1 MKRSPKARTLQTT
14 ETTFE
19 IIELLLERDG
29 ERLTEV
35 AAALGLAN
43 STVYN
48 HLVTLEERGF
58 VVRDGGEYRV
68 GLEFLRI
75 GGQARDQNNINKLS
89 HSAVEKLAEQTGEQA
104 HFIVEENGRGY
115 HVYLSP
121 GEQAVSVDTR
131 AGKRIYLHANASGK
145 AILAHLDDERV
156 DAILDRWGMPQITD
170 DTITDREELKERLET
185 ILERGYAFNREEHI
199 VGWRGVAAPV
209 KRQSGDVLGALCIG
223 GPTHRLKG
231 EYLRERLPEQLLE
244 IVNELELEVEF
255 A

>member
-1 MKRSPKARTLQTT
+1 MKRSPGKRTLQTT

-19 IIELLLERDG
+19 IVEHLLRRDG
-29 ERLTEV
+29 ARLTEI

-43 STVYN
+43 STVHN
-48 HLVTLEERGF
+48 HLATLEERGF
-58 VVRDGGEYRV
+58 VVRDRREYRV

-75 GGQARDQNNINKLS
+75 GGYARDQNYVNELS
-89 HSAVEKLAEQTGEQA
+89 SSAVEKLAQKTGEQA

-115 HVYLSP
+115 HVYLAP

-145 AILAHLDDERV
+145 AILAHFGDEHV
-156 DAILDRWGMPQITD
+156 DAVLDRWGMPAITD
-170 DTITDREELKERLET
+170 NTITSRDELKDRLDE

-199 VGWRGVAAPV
+199 IGWRGVAAPV
-209 KRQSGDVLGALCIG
+209 VRQSGDVLGALCVG

-231 EYLRERLPEQLLE
+231 DYLQDELPEQLLE
-244 IVNELELEVEF
+244 IVNEFELEIEF